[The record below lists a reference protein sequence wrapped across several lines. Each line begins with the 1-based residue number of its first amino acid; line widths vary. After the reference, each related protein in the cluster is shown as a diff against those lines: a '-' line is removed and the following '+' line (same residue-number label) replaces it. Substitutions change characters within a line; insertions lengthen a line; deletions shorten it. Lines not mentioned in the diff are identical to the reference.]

1 MDLGG
6 KGDAGS
12 VQCGVVTAET
22 HLHAMYLQM
31 LLVKIQG
38 HSQTQKSGGEKRET
52 TWQ

>member
-38 HSQTQKSGGEKRET
+38 HGQTQKSGGEKRET